1 MKEEALKLADKAESL
16 AIELPA
22 DWSSGEPKNV
32 MTDISAMIRK
42 LVEEL
47 DKPHKY
53 DPETGEPLIDGYP
66 LFSGLPRVKP
76 LSEKELYEIFD
87 KCYPNNGDGDVVT
100 LVDFARAIEERHGI
114 K

>member
-1 MKEEALKLADKAESL
+1 MKDEALKLADRADGL

-32 MTDISAMIRK
+32 MTDISAMIRR

-47 DKPHKY
+47 DAKDK
-53 DPETGEPLIDGYP
+53 LIE
-66 LFSGLPRVKP
+66 SVKVGI
-76 LSEKELYEIFD
+76 L
-87 KCYPNNGDGDVVT
+87 T
-100 LVDFARAIEERHGI
+100 RAVLDERHGI